1 MRFKHSRFT
10 LAAAAAMLSSAGGSV
25 IERKEAGGGDTQPTI
40 LEVKGII
47 EGIGRAF
54 EEFKRTNDER
64 IKAIAA
70 GKSGSDF
77 EAKLAK
83 IEKELTDLGEA
94 KAEIDKIM
102 AKLQRP
108 GAGAGSDA
116 GIEAECKSFN
126 EQRRAV
132 LGQAGALPTA
142 DVTVDQYKAY
152 KSGFFKLLRK
162 GNLELLDDG
171 ERKAMSVGSDSDG
184 GYMVPAPTT
193 GRIVQRIYE
202 LSPIRQIANVV
213 SISTGEL
220 EGIADTGEADAG
232 WVAEMGTRSDT
243 STPAVQK
250 YKISAEEMYAQPK
263 VTQKLLDD
271 AAVDIEGWLAMKVAD
286 KFARKEGNAFC
297 VGDGVG
303 KPRGFAAYTTAA
315 TGDDTRTWGELEHVV
330 TGASGAFAASNPA
343 DVLFDLIGKF
353 RPAYLQNASWVTRR
367 EVITL
372 IRKFKEATTNAY
384 LWQPSLQAGQPDRLL
399 GYPIVT
405 AQDLSAVGANSLS
418 TWLGDF
424 REGYQIVDRIG
435 VRVLRDPFTAKPY
448 VRFYTTKRVGGGVVN
463 FEAIKALKFSA

>member
-1 MRFKHSRFT
+1 MRFKHSRFA
-10 LAAAAAMLSSAGGSV
+10 LAAAAAMASTAGGAV
-25 IERKEAGGGDTQPTI
+25 IERKEAGGDQQPTI

-47 EGIGRAF
+47 EGIGKAF
-54 EEFKRTNDER
+54 EEFKKTNDER
-64 IKAIAA
+64 IKAVAA
-70 GKSGSDF
+70 GKSAADY

-83 IEKELTDLGEA
+83 IEKDLTDLSEA
-94 KAEIDKIM
+94 KAEIDKIL

-108 GAGAGSDA
+108 GAGGGDD
-116 GIEAECKSFN
+116 GIEAECKAFN
-126 EQRRAV
+126 DQRRAV
-132 LGQAGALPTA
+132 LSQAGSMPTS

-162 GNLELLDDG
+162 GNLELLDDS

-213 SISTGEL
+213 TISTGEL

-232 WVAEMGTRSDT
+232 WVSEMGTRSDT
-243 STPAVQK
+243 NTPNVQK

-271 AAVDIEGWLAMKVAD
+271 AAVDIENWLAMKVAD
-286 KFARKEGNAFC
+286 KMARKEGNAFC

-303 KPRGFAAYTTAA
+303 KPRGFASYTTAA
-315 TGDDTRTWGELEHVV
+315 TGDDSRTWGEIEHVV
-330 TGASGAFAASNPA
+330 TGANGAFAASNPA

-405 AQDLSAVGANSLS
+405 AQDLAAVGTGSLS

-463 FEAIKALKFSA
+463 FEAIKALKFST